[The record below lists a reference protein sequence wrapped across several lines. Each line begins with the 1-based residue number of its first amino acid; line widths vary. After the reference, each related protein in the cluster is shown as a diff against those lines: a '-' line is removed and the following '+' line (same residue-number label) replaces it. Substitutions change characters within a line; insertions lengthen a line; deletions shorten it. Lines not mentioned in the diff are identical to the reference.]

1 MLENKYKQITIS
13 EHISLY
19 DKIIPKDNF
28 LRKLK
33 ENIDFSFVNKLV
45 EKEYSEKYGRPAK
58 EPEMMYKLLFLE
70 IKDSLSDREVIE
82 RAKTDMA
89 YKYFLDL
96 NPEDCV
102 PSYSLLSVF
111 RNTKIKDESILE
123 EMLQE
128 TVKQAIEKGIIK
140 SNSIIVD
147 ATHTNSKNLKKTP
160 TQVLREISKK
170 LRKEIYRNEPEL
182 KEVFPEKPEETASLE
197 EEIEYTK
204 KLAKA
209 LKEKITEKTNEK
221 VRRKYKKLEEM
232 LTEEKIEKI
241 QSSIDKDAR
250 QGYKSEDN
258 DFFGYKSH
266 VAMTRERIVTALE
279 VTSGEAP
286 DGKFM
291 TSLVEKSKR
300 TGLEVKEVIGDK
312 AYSGKDNL
320 EYGKKNDIKIIS
332 RIHPIITNAIEN
344 KNDGFEFIKDA
355 DTFRCP
361 MGTIA
366 VRKKLISGKKYKDGY
381 INNKMM
387 YTFDKETCLNCP
399 KKETCLGKKKENR
412 AKRYT
417 IKLLSIA
424 HKEQYDFE
432 QTEYFNKT
440 LREERYKI
448 EAKNAE
454 TKLAHGLC
462 KARTVGLSGVHVQFY
477 LTHIV
482 TNLKRI
488 IKLMD
493 SKKAIE

>member
-1 MLENKYKQITIS
+1 
-13 EHISLY
+13 
-19 DKIIPKDNF
+19 
-28 LRKLK
+28 
-33 ENIDFSFVNKLV
+33 
-45 EKEYSEKYGRPAK
+45 
-58 EPEMMYKLLFLE
+58 
-70 IKDSLSDREVIE
+70 
-82 RAKTDMA
+82 
-89 YKYFLDL
+89 
-96 NPEDCV
+96 
-102 PSYSLLSVF
+102 
-111 RNTKIKDESILE
+111 
-123 EMLQE
+123 
-128 TVKQAIEKGIIK
+128 
-140 SNSIIVD
+140 
-147 ATHTNSKNLKKTP
+147 
-160 TQVLREISKK
+160 
-170 LRKEIYRNEPEL
+170 
-182 KEVFPEKPEETASLE
+182 
-197 EEIEYTK
+197 
-204 KLAKA
+204 
-209 LKEKITEKTNEK
+209 
-221 VRRKYKKLEEM
+221 M

-381 INNKMM
+381 RNDKMM

-462 KARTVGLSGVHVQFY
+462 KARTVGLSGVRVQSY